1 MSGFTVEVDR
11 NPWLAPDATRVDALV
26 TVCHKFGIIV
36 IAEGIEERKRLVS
49 VGKETMTL
57 VKEYIEKREN
67 PDGRLINLTRQSVY
81 YIVRNAAEKA
91 GLAGKTIMNPETG
104 KLHYVHPHNFRD
116 SLAVAWLDLAGSDA
130 GKQKALQDHL
140 GHKRFETTMRYH
152 KLTPTDVQEV
162 GDEVRKK
169 RFKERHG

>member
-1 MSGFTVEVDR
+1 M
-11 NPWLAPDATRVDALV
+11 N
-26 TVCHKFGIIV
+26 V